1 MKCLVE
7 KIPVQPFHVFPKK
20 ALFNKPLAKP
30 VPEAV
35 ADMTVAYC
43 PVSRHVSSYLRAD
56 VSLEDLKAKIYQEL
70 YAGFA
75 PTGLSPLQKSYN
87 EYVAKWIASVIPAKS
102 KVLEIGCHDGYILH
116 MLAQEGH
123 SCVGVEPSPFADVA
137 REKYGLDVRN
147 EFFHSSKYP
156 AEAFDV
162 LIMRHVVE
170 HVDDPVGFVADA
182 AKALKP
188 GGILYIEVPNSHW
201 SVEETFFPEFHI
213 DHISYFTLPSL
224 RRLLALSGF
233 GEVLHAEAAT
243 AYMRF
248 PFLNCLARK
257 AEAKNVF
264 TPPNYFFDFRIQAQT
279 AAFPQTYA
287 RYVDNLKKLTDGR
300 KIAIWGTGSI
310 GTQYA
315 IDADWKIPDV
325 TYVDPNPANQGKYLS
340 VTGHP
345 VHAPEVIQ
353 DIAPDVVLIA
363 SGWETDVRR
372 QVQPFVGPDTQIM
385 VFRDLLG

>member
-7 KIPVQPFHVFPKK
+7 KIPVEPFHVFPKK
-20 ALFNKPLAKP
+20 ALFNKPLSRP

-43 PVSRHVSSYLRAD
+43 PQSRHVSSFLRSD

-87 EYVAKWIASVIPAKS
+87 EFVANWIASVIPPKS

-116 MLAQEGH
+116 LLAKVGH
-123 SCVGVEPSPFADVA
+123 NCIGVEPSPFADVA
-137 REKYGLDVRN
+137 RKEYGLDVRN
-147 EFFHSSKYP
+147 EFFHSSQYP
-156 AEAFDV
+156 AESFDV
-162 LIMRHVVE
+162 LVMRHVVE
-170 HVDDPVGFVADA
+170 HVDDPVEFVRDA
-182 AKALKP
+182 ARVLKP

-224 RRLLALSGF
+224 RRLLSLAGF
-233 GEVLHAEAAT
+233 GEVLHAEGAT

-248 PFLNCLARK
+248 PFLNGLARK
-257 AEAKNVF
+257 TTDKALLN
-264 TPPNYFFDFRIQAQT
+264 PPAYFFDFRIQNQI
-279 AAFPQTYA
+279 AAFPATFA
-287 RYVDNLKKLTDGR
+287 RYLGNLRKLADGR
-300 KIAIWGTGSI
+300 KVAVWGTGSI

-315 IDADWKIPDV
+315 IDAGWAAKDV
-325 TYVDPNPANQGKYLS
+325 TYVDPNPANQKKYLS
-340 VTGHP
+340 VTGHE
-345 VHAPEVIQ
+345 VHAPDVIR
-353 DIAPDVVLIA
+353 DLTPDVVLIA
-363 SGWETDVRR
+363 SGWESDVQR
-372 QVQPFVGPDTQIM
+372 QVQPFVTPKTKIM
-385 VFRDLLG
+385 VFRDLLS